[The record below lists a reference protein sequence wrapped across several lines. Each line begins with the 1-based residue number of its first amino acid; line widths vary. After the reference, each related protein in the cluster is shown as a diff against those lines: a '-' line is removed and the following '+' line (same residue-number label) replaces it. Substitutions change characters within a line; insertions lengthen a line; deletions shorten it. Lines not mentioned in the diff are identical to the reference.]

1 MVLIKLFELTAEEFK
16 NLYNLY
22 FEAIRNYIYYRSGN
36 KDLASDICQE
46 TFIKVWKKRTEINKE
61 NIKALLY
68 KISRDEFV
76 SWIRKEKSKKE
87 YAEQSFKFQ
96 IEENNDDQKREV
108 RKLKFEK
115 LLKEMSEKQRVVLL
129 MSKREGLTNK
139 EISNYLEISLKA
151 VEKRMTQ
158 ALKFL
163 KENINE

>member
-1 MVLIKLFELTAEEFK
+1 MTAEEFK
-16 NLYNLY
+16 NLYNHY
-22 FEAIRNYIYYRSGN
+22 FDSIRNYIYYRSGN
-36 KDLASDICQE
+36 KDLASDISQE
-46 TFIKVWKKRTEINKE
+46 TFIKVWKKRSEIKKE

-76 SWIRKEKSKKE
+76 SWIRKEKLKKE
-87 YAEQSFKFQ
+87 YVEQSFKFE
-96 IEENNDDQKREV
+96 IEENNDDVLKKI
-108 RKLKFEK
+108 RKLKFEN
-115 LLKEMSEKQRVVLL
+115 LLKKMHEKQRVVLL

-151 VEKRMTQ
+151 VEKRMTK

>member
-1 MVLIKLFELTAEEFK
+1 M
-16 NLYNLY
+16 
-22 FEAIRNYIYYRSGN
+22 
-36 KDLASDICQE
+36 
-46 TFIKVWKKRTEINKE
+46 
-61 NIKALLY
+61 LY

-76 SWIRKEKSKKE
+76 SWIRKEKLKKE

-96 IEENNDDQKREV
+96 IEENNDNQNREI

-115 LLKEMSEKQRVVLL
+115 LLKKMSEKQRVVLL

>member
-1 MVLIKLFELTAEEFK
+1 MTAEEFK
-16 NLYNLY
+16 NLYNHY
-22 FEAIRNYIYYRSGN
+22 FESIRNYIFYRSGN
-36 KDLASDICQE
+36 KDLASDISQE
-46 TFIKVWKKRTEINKE
+46 TFIKVWKKRSEINKE

-76 SWIRKEKSKKE
+76 SWIRKEKLNKQYVQQLSKFE
-87 YAEQSFKFQ
+87 TED
-96 IEENNDDQKREV
+96 NNDDENKKI

-115 LLKEMSEKQRVVLL
+115 LLKKMSEKQRVVLL

-139 EISNYLEISLKA
+139 EISNYLEISLKS

>member
-1 MVLIKLFELTAEEFK
+1 MTAEEFK
-16 NLYNLY
+16 NLYNHY
-22 FEAIRNYIYYRSGN
+22 FESIRNYVFYRSGN
-36 KDLASDICQE
+36 KDLASDISQE
-46 TFIKVWKKRTEINKE
+46 TFIKVWKKRSEINKE

-76 SWIRKEKSKKE
+76 SWIRKEKLNKQYVQQLSKFE
-87 YAEQSFKFQ
+87 TED
-96 IEENNDDQKREV
+96 NNDDENKKT

-115 LLKEMSEKQRVVLL
+115 LLKKMSEKQRVVLL

-139 EISNYLEISLKA
+139 EISNYLEISLKS

>member
-1 MVLIKLFELTAEEFK
+1 MTAEEFK
-16 NLYNLY
+16 NLYNHY
-22 FEAIRNYIYYRSGN
+22 FDSIRNYIYYRSGN
-36 KDLASDICQE
+36 KDLASDISQE
-46 TFIKVWKKRTEINKE
+46 TFIKVWKKRSEIKKE

-76 SWIRKEKSKKE
+76 SWIRKEKLKKV
-87 YAEQSFKFQ
+87 YAEQSFKHE
-96 IEENNDDQKREV
+96 IEENNQDLHKKN

-115 LLKEMSEKQRVVLL
+115 VLKKMPEKQRVVLL

-151 VEKRMTQ
+151 VEKRMTK

>member
-1 MVLIKLFELTAEEFK
+1 MTAEEFK
-16 NLYNLY
+16 NLYNHY
-22 FEAIRNYIYYRSGN
+22 FESIRNYVFYRSGN
-36 KDLASDICQE
+36 KDLASDISQE
-46 TFIKVWKKRTEINKE
+46 TFIKVWKKRSEINKE

-76 SWIRKEKSKKE
+76 SWIRKEKLNKQYVQQLSKFE
-87 YAEQSFKFQ
+87 TED
-96 IEENNDDQKREV
+96 NNDDENKKT

-115 LLKEMSEKQRVVLL
+115 LLKKMSEKQRVVLL

>member
-1 MVLIKLFELTAEEFK
+1 MTAEEFK
-16 NLYNLY
+16 NLYNHY
-22 FEAIRNYIYYRSGN
+22 FESIRNYIFYRSGN
-36 KDLASDICQE
+36 KDLASDISQE
-46 TFIKVWKKRTEINKE
+46 TFIKVWKKRSEINKE

-76 SWIRKEKSKKE
+76 SWIRKEKLNKQYVQQLSKFE
-87 YAEQSFKFQ
+87 TED
-96 IEENNDDQKREV
+96 NNDDENKKI

-115 LLKEMSEKQRVVLL
+115 LLKKMSEKQRVVLL

>member
-1 MVLIKLFELTAEEFK
+1 MTAEEFK
-16 NLYNLY
+16 NLYNHY
-22 FEAIRNYIYYRSGN
+22 FESIRNYIFYLSGN
-36 KDLASDICQE
+36 KDLANDISQE
-46 TFIKVWKKRTEINKE
+46 TFIKVWKKRSEIKKE

-76 SWIRKEKSKKE
+76 SWIRKEKIKKE
-87 YAEQSFKFQ
+87 YVEQSFKFQ
-96 IEENNDDQKREV
+96 IEENNDDQKKEV

-115 LLKEMSEKQRVVLL
+115 LLKKMSEKQRVVLL

>member
-1 MVLIKLFELTAEEFK
+1 MTAEEFK
-16 NLYNLY
+16 NLYDLY
-22 FEAIRNYIYYRSGN
+22 FESIRNYIYYRSGN
-36 KDLASDICQE
+36 KDLANDISQE

-61 NIKALLY
+61 KIKALLY
-68 KISRDEFV
+68 KIAGDEF
-76 SWIRKEKSKKE
+76 INYLRKEKLKRQYVEDSLK
-87 YAEQSFKFQ
+87 FK
-96 IEENNDDQKREV
+96 IENNNDNQDEEI

-115 LLKEMSEKQRVVLL
+115 LLKKMSEKQRAVIL

-158 ALKFL
+158 AIKFL

>member
-1 MVLIKLFELTAEEFK
+1 LTAEEFK
-16 NLYNLY
+16 NLYDLY
-22 FEAIRNYIYYRSGN
+22 FESIRNYIYYRSGN
-36 KDLASDICQE
+36 KDLANDISQE

-61 NIKALLY
+61 KIKALLY
-68 KISRDEFV
+68 KIAGDEF
-76 SWIRKEKSKKE
+76 INYLRKEKLKRQYVEDSLK
-87 YAEQSFKFQ
+87 FK
-96 IEENNDDQKREV
+96 IENNNDNQDEEI

-115 LLKEMSEKQRVVLL
+115 LLKKMSEKQRAVIL

-158 ALKFL
+158 AIKFL

>member
-1 MVLIKLFELTAEEFK
+1 MIKLFELTAEEFK

-68 KISRDEFV
+68 KIAGDEFINYV
-76 SWIRKEKSKKE
+76 RKEK
-87 YAEQSFKFQ
+87 FKRKH
-96 IEENNDDQKREV
+96 IEESLKFKIENSNDNQDEEI

-115 LLKEMSEKQRVVLL
+115 LLKKMSEKQRVVIL

-158 ALKFL
+158 AIKFL

>member
-1 MVLIKLFELTAEEFK
+1 MTAEEFK
-16 NLYNLY
+16 NLYNHY
-22 FEAIRNYIYYRSGN
+22 FDSIRNYIYYRSGN

-76 SWIRKEKSKKE
+76 SWIRKEKLKKV
-87 YAEQSFKFQ
+87 YAEQSFKFE
-96 IEENNDDQKREV
+96 IEENNDDLHKKI

-115 LLKEMSEKQRVVLL
+115 LLKKMPEKQRVVIL

-151 VEKRMTQ
+151 VEKRMTK
-158 ALKFL
+158 ALNFL

>member
-1 MVLIKLFELTAEEFK
+1 LTAEEFK
-16 NLYNLY
+16 NLYNHY
-22 FEAIRNYIYYRSGN
+22 FESIRNYVFYRSGN
-36 KDLASDICQE
+36 KDLASDISQE
-46 TFIKVWKKRTEINKE
+46 TFIKVWKKRSEINKE

-76 SWIRKEKSKKE
+76 SWIRKEKLNKQYVQQLSKFE
-87 YAEQSFKFQ
+87 TED
-96 IEENNDDQKREV
+96 NNDDENKKT

-115 LLKEMSEKQRVVLL
+115 LLKKMSEKQRVVLL

>member
-1 MVLIKLFELTAEEFK
+1 MTAEEFK
-16 NLYNLY
+16 NLYNHY
-22 FEAIRNYIYYRSGN
+22 FDSIRNYIYYRSGN
-36 KDLASDICQE
+36 KDLASDVSQE
-46 TFIKVWKKRTEINKE
+46 TFIKVWKKRSEIKNK

-76 SWIRKEKSKKE
+76 SWIRKEKLKKE
-87 YAEQSFKFQ
+87 YTEKSFKFE
-96 IEENNDDQKREV
+96 IEQNNDDLHKKI

-115 LLKEMSEKQRVVLL
+115 LLKKMPEKQRVVIL

-151 VEKRMTQ
+151 VEKRMTK
-158 ALKFL
+158 ALNFL